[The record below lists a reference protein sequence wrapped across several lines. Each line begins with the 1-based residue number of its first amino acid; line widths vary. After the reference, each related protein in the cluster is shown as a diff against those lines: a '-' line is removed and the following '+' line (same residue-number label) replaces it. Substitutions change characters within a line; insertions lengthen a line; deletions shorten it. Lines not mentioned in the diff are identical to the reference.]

1 MSGACRGIFLAANII
16 AIEHRK
22 RGFLRYT
29 PLFTYSLVQPESFTI
44 PAMPEASAIELKDI
58 VDRIASVRGQRVLL
72 DADLAVLYGVTTARL
87 NQQVNRNLDRFP
99 ADFIFIPTDQELRN
113 LMLQFATS
121 SLVAPA
127 HGGTRKPPRMF
138 TEHGAIMAAT
148 VLNSPR
154 AVQMSVYVVRAFV
167 KLREALASNS
177 TLARRLETLERSVAA
192 LDSDT
197 RKQFDQVYEAILGL
211 MSSGHGKN

>member
-1 MSGACRGIFLAANII
+1 MVGCVSIAVSLGKRAAASSSAMRAPAEI
-16 AIEHRK
+16 A
-22 RGFLRYT
+22 
-29 PLFTYSLVQPESFTI
+29 
-44 PAMPEASAIELKDI
+44 PAQI
-58 VDRIASVRGQRVLL
+58 VARILSVRGQRVLL
-72 DADLAVLYGVTTARL
+72 DADLAALYGVTTARL

-99 ADFIFIPTDQELRN
+99 ADFIFHLTDQELEN

-121 SLVAPA
+121 SLRVRA
-127 HGGTRKPPRMF
+127 HGGHRKPPRMF

-167 KLREALASNS
+167 KLREVLASNS
-177 TLARRLETLERSVAA
+177 TLSKRLEVLERSVAA
-192 LDSDT
+192 LDAGT

-211 MSSGHGKN
+211 MRSAPRGN